1 MPSKKKPSKKP
12 SSKTSKKPLLK
23 QSKKP
28 SSKQSKQK
36 YNITNIYNGKLYIL
50 SRDTCPY
57 CVELKKILKNYD
69 VTEIDQQTAQKFAKL
84 LGIEYTTIPQL
95 FSIYDNNIFY
105 LGDLS
110 DTKARLT

>member
-23 QSKKP
+23 P
-28 SSKQSKQK
+28 SSKQTNQK
-36 YNITNIYNGKLYIL
+36 YNVTNIYNGKLYIL

-84 LGIEYTTIPQL
+84 LDIEYTTIPQL

-110 DTKARLT
+110 DTKARLI